1 MSDVLLDAFL
11 DTLILLPFLFLLY
24 IIIELLEHKTQV
36 GKPNGALSGKFAPL
50 LGSVTGLV
58 PMCGFSVMAAKLYRH
73 RHITV
78 GTLVAV
84 FIATSD
90 EAFIVL
96 ILSEL
101 SVLEKLY
108 SLLAFCGLKIL
119 FGAAVGYLLDVL
131 YTKRS
136 NISPVTPVCEA
147 KEHVHHDHHDY
158 GHDHSH
164 GTEQEEFSVCEHKHG
179 RREAVSLYLVSPL
192 IHALKIA
199 AFIFACNLL
208 FGFLFYGIGSGNAEA
223 GEEKV
228 IGFLQGSG
236 YWYQPV
242 LCCIVGLI
250 PNCAS
255 SVALTETFAVG
266 GIAFG
271 SCLAGLIVNAGL
283 GYLVLLRDIKKWKEN
298 LLIILVLFAVGMI
311 AGYCVNAVAIAAGI

>member
-36 GKPNGALSGKFAPL
+36 GKPNGSLSGKFAPL

-131 YTKRS
+131 YAKRS

-147 KEHVHHDHHDY
+147 KEHAHHDH

-164 GTEQEEFSVCEHKHG
+164 GAEQEEFSVKN
-179 RREAVSLYLVSPL
+179 RRVY
-192 IHALKIA
+192 
-199 AFIFACNLL
+199 F
-208 FGFLFYGIGSGNAEA
+208 
-223 GEEKV
+223 
-228 IGFLQGSG
+228 
-236 YWYQPV
+236 
-242 LCCIVGLI
+242 
-250 PNCAS
+250 
-255 SVALTETFAVG
+255 
-266 GIAFG
+266 
-271 SCLAGLIVNAGL
+271 
-283 GYLVLLRDIKKWKEN
+283 R
-298 LLIILVLFAVGMI
+298 M
-311 AGYCVNAVAIAAGI
+311 